1 MLLNLFLFL
10 ASFFILWQFLGYP
23 LAMGMVTM
31 KSKQVSPDKDYMPFV
46 SIIVPT
52 YNEESNIKKKLENL
66 SILDYHKDNYEVIV
80 VDSGSTDN
88 TAKIVRDV
96 IDQHTLPNL
105 FIKLVQEPA
114 RNGKASAIN
123 LGQKNA
129 KGDLILIT
137 DANSFFD
144 KSALKKLMP
153 HFKDPLIGAVSG
165 KYVVSNPDKS
175 ITCSESFY
183 WEIESITF
191 LGESFLDSISTVV
204 GTISVWRKEL
214 LNFSS
219 DTLAEDLDMTIQV
232 RRKGYKIIYEP
243 NALVYEAAATTAEDQ
258 IKQRKRISIGTIQ
271 NIFRHSTYFLT
282 SPNLYSFLIFP
293 SHKILPMLSPFILIS
308 IFLLYF
314 LINDLNTILFHFAF
328 ISFSSLL
335 LLICLIF
342 VKSKIMT
349 NGKSSNMVFSS
360 KYIFNIFCYILLNEY
375 LILRAWK
382 DFSLRNYSIL
392 WDKAISTR

>member
-1 MLLNLFLFL
+1 M
-10 ASFFILWQFLGYP
+10 I
-23 LAMGMVTM
+23 
-31 KSKQVSPDKDYMPFV
+31 
-46 SIIVPT
+46 
-52 YNEESNIKKKLENL
+52 
-66 SILDYHKDNYEVIV
+66 
-80 VDSGSTDN
+80 
-88 TAKIVRDV
+88 
-96 IDQHTLPNL
+96 
-105 FIKLVQEPA
+105 
-114 RNGKASAIN
+114 
-123 LGQKNA
+123 
-129 KGDLILIT
+129 
-137 DANSFFD
+137 
-144 KSALKKLMP
+144 P
-153 HFKDPLIGAVSG
+153 HFKDPLVGAVSG

-282 SPNLYSFLIFP
+282 SPSLYSVLIFP
-293 SHKILPMLSPFILIS
+293 SHKILPMLSPFLLIS
-308 IFLLYF
+308 IFVLYF
-314 LINDLNTILFHFAF
+314 LINDLQTILFHFAF
-328 ISFSSLL
+328 ISFSALL
-335 LLICLIF
+335 LLTCLIF

-349 NGKSSNMVFSS
+349 NGKSSNLVFSS
-360 KYIFNIFCYILLNEY
+360 KYILNIFCYILLNEY

-382 DFSLRNYSIL
+382 DFSLKNYSIL